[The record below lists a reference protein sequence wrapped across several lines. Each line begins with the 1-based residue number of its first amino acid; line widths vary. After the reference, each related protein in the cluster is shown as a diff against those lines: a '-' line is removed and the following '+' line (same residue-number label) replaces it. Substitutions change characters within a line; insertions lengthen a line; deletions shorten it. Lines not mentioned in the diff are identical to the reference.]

1 MRQALLRYR
10 LPGRPRDSGAC
21 GRIGAQLTA
30 QFQEARAKSLGLY
43 TSRMALI
50 SAWQGAVARG
60 RVRNIKNG
68 DVIVASASF
77 AVLSYVWHHEP
88 DAVEGMARRMARRLF
103 GESQADRS
111 ADGGKAA
118 NL

>member
-1 MRQALLRYR
+1 
-10 LPGRPRDSGAC
+10 
-21 GRIGAQLTA
+21 
-30 QFQEARAKSLGLY
+30 
-43 TSRMALI
+43 MALI
-50 SAWQGAVARG
+50 SAWQGAVAHG

-103 GESQADRS
+103 GNSPKAGEAN
-111 ADGGKAA
+111 GGKAA